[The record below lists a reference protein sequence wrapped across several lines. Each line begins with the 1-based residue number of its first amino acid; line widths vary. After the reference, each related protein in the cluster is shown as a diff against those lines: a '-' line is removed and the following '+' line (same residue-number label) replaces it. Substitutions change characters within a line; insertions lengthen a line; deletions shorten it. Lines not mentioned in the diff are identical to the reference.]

1 METLTVNEDPQ
12 TGDLYLQFSDDL
24 LEKLGWEPGDNLAWI
39 DNENGTW
46 TLKKYDAS
54 TMEET
59 ESVL

>member
-12 TGDLYLQFSDDL
+12 SGDLYLQFTDDL

-39 DNENGTW
+39 DNEDGTW
-46 TLKKYDAS
+46 TLTKYDAS

-59 ESVL
+59 E